1 MKSAEAYLDLVDR
14 GLSPARALSSLP
26 QCELQYID
34 KVPIGVFFAAQ
45 YLGWKF
51 FPRFL
56 RVSHFSPSWTN
67 RSLIAQATSDTEQL
81 KRWARTRP
89 QWALATGSPSG
100 LVVLVL
106 DGDAGRNSL
115 LELCKDDWDWL
126 FTLRT
131 QAGVKRYIFFT
142 WAEDEG
148 HIPVLSSLGKGITI
162 LGEGDWLLFPPSRE
176 FSGAQHVFLTRS
188 TAALA
193 PSWLRELVLSSGSA
207 SKIVPASSQ
216 EYSSQLCQPR
226 A

>member
-1 MKSAEAYLDLVDR
+1 MKSAEAYLDLVDK

-56 RVSHFSPSWTN
+56 RVSHFSPSWMK
-67 RSLIAQATSDTEQL
+67 RSRIAQATSDTEQL
-81 KRWARTRP
+81 KRWARTMP

-142 WAEDEG
+142 WPQDEER
-148 HIPVLSSLGKGITI
+148 IPVSSDLGKGMSI
-162 LGEGDWLLFPPSRE
+162 LGEDDWLLFPPSRE
-176 FSGAQHVFLTRS
+176 FSGAQHVFLTRAIAAVAPPWLRDLVRKSESAS
-188 TAALA
+188 TLVPA
-193 PSWLRELVLSSGSA
+193 PSQ
-207 SKIVPASSQ
+207 KCSSQ
-216 EYSSQLCQPR
+216 VCQFGT
-226 A
+226 